1 MKAKTMKLF
10 SFLVTLVFISQSFVL
25 VFFIYRAVSLD
36 QRDNQLQLQIQNI
49 SRTNAETQS
58 TVNYLQKTINGSHI
72 QVQSKPAAAI
82 SSGQEDISVLVQNVQ
97 KGVVTIKTD
106 YAEGSGF
113 FITSDGYVV
122 TNAHVLE
129 NGNYADVY
137 TFDGKRHDSTLIGY
151 DLNMDIA
158 VLKIDGTYQALTL
171 GNSDN
176 VKVGER
182 AVALGNPYGLSF
194 SVTEAGSTFSEPK
207 LTINSP
213 PVNESLSTEI
223 DPELTLIFPQRGAKP
238 PLWVAFQSTEVPV
251 VSSIKVSPFCVA
263 AVCSVVVFALSVDE
277 PPQDASNKS
286 AGSAKNNFLMV

>member
-194 SVTEAGSTFSEPK
+194 SVTEGIISARDRTGSNNLPYYFQTDAPLNPGNSGGP
-207 LTINSP
+207 LMNTQGQVIGIN
-213 PVNESLSTEI
+213 N
-223 DPELTLIFPQRGAKP
+223 F
-238 PLWVAFQSTEVPV
+238 
-251 VSSIKVSPFCVA
+251 KVSGA
-263 AVCSVVVFALSVDE
+263 ENIGFALEINYAKSTID
-277 PPQDASNKS
+277 QISQNKL
-286 AGSAKNNFLMV
+286 NQTLF